1 MQRNMISTSPPI
13 PPSPSATSPH
23 LSISCQTS
31 HLDEIRY
38 CGAACRAAYQTSLGL
53 IAPYDS
59 HKETNH
65 SDISLVLHVG
75 FVTTLIR
82 AQDPGL

>member
-1 MQRNMISTSPPI
+1 MQRNMISTPPLA
-13 PPSPSATSPH
+13 PSTTSPH

-38 CGAACRAAYQTSLGL
+38 CAAACRAAYQTSLGL
-53 IAPYDS
+53 IAVYVS
-59 HKETNH
+59 YKETNQSH
-65 SDISLVLHVG
+65 ISLVLHVG
-75 FVTTLIR
+75 FVTTLIK